1 MDAPIILDLAK
12 ETTLAVSIDDDDN
25 FSDPFLDG
33 LLASWSS
40 RDCKRATA
48 IKDPISIV
56 IPKKNDIIVYDI
68 SDDSDCEEEMPKKQA
83 KKFVKETTLQVTN
96 NSGASNPGSSKSS
109 SNSGSSNSGANPRS
123 SNSGS
128 NPGSSNSGSNPG
140 SSNSGSNPGSSN
152 SGSNPGSSN
161 SGANSGSSNSG
172 AKKRSRQSIADY
184 YYALFASQPTIARC
198 VETTEEIELRKRMSE
213 ERQKVRK
220 TELEQ
225 DRINAIK
232 KNTALL
238 KEKEIKRKL
247 YYDRI
252 GQQFNK

>member
-12 ETTLAVSIDDDDN
+12 DTPFVVSIDDDN

-40 RDCKRATA
+40 RDCKRVTAT
-48 IKDPISIV
+48 KDPISIV

-68 SDDSDCEEEMPKKQA
+68 SDDSDCEEEMSKRQPKKL
-83 KKFVKETTLQVTN
+83 VKQVTN

-109 SNSGSSNSGANPRS
+109 FKSGSSNSGP
-123 SNSGS
+123 
-128 NPGSSNSGSNPG
+128 NPGP
-140 SSNSGSNPGSSN
+140 
-152 SGSNPGSSN
+152 NPGSSN
-161 SGANSGSSNSG
+161 SGANSGSNPGS
-172 AKKRSRQSIADY
+172 KKRSRQSIADY

-213 ERQKVRK
+213 ERQTVRK

>member
-12 ETTLAVSIDDDDN
+12 DTPFVVSIDDDN

-40 RDCKRATA
+40 RDCKRVTAT
-48 IKDPISIV
+48 KDPISIV

-68 SDDSDCEEEMPKKQA
+68 SDDSDCEEEMSKKQPKKL
-83 KKFVKETTLQVTN
+83 VKETTLQVTN

-109 SNSGSSNSGANPRS
+109 FKSGSSNSGP
-123 SNSGS
+123 
-128 NPGSSNSGSNPG
+128 
-140 SSNSGSNPGSSN
+140 
-152 SGSNPGSSN
+152 NPGSSN
-161 SGANSGSSNSG
+161 SGANPGS
-172 AKKRSRQSIADY
+172 KKRSRQSIADY

-213 ERQKVRK
+213 ERQTVRK

>member
-12 ETTLAVSIDDDDN
+12 DTPFVVSIDDDN

-40 RDCKRATA
+40 RDCKRVTAT
-48 IKDPISIV
+48 KDPISIV

-68 SDDSDCEEEMPKKQA
+68 SDDSDCEEEMSKKQPKKL
-83 KKFVKETTLQVTN
+83 VKQVTN
-96 NSGASNPGSSKSS
+96 NSGAPNPGSSKSS
-109 SNSGSSNSGANPRS
+109 FKSGSSNSGP
-123 SNSGS
+123 
-128 NPGSSNSGSNPG
+128 NPGP
-140 SSNSGSNPGSSN
+140 
-152 SGSNPGSSN
+152 NPGSSN
-161 SGANSGSSNSG
+161 SGANSGSNPGS
-172 AKKRSRQSIADY
+172 KKRSRQSIADY

-213 ERQKVRK
+213 ERQTVRK

>member
-12 ETTLAVSIDDDDN
+12 DTPFVVSIDDDN

-40 RDCKRATA
+40 RDCKRVTAT
-48 IKDPISIV
+48 KDPISIV

-68 SDDSDCEEEMPKKQA
+68 SDDSDCEEEMSKKQPKKL
-83 KKFVKETTLQVTN
+83 VKQVTN
-96 NSGASNPGSSKSS
+96 NSGAPNPGSSKSS
-109 SNSGSSNSGANPRS
+109 FKSGSSNSGPNP
-123 SNSGS
+123 GP
-128 NPGSSNSGSNPG
+128 NPGSSNSGA
-140 SSNSGSNPGSSN
+140 N

-161 SGANSGSSNSG
+161 SGANSGSNPGS
-172 AKKRSRQSIADY
+172 KKRSRQSIADY

-213 ERQKVRK
+213 ERQTVRK